1 MNGRSRRALRHGA
14 GTFILISWI
23 AAGASVAAAG
33 DDPVNPA
40 WAALRDRSNQ
50 ALSSLT
56 RSTPRVHPTADGAD
70 APSAPRM
77 IVVGFTGGLEGKDS
91 RVSGVVRMRK
101 KIEQHVGDHRDVV
114 ALTFNNRDWRPAAA
128 EVLALTARGKR
139 NDVDTLVPDGDGDIN
154 RPPAAWTS
162 SGAVPLIVVYGHS
175 WGAGAITRFARVLR
189 EEGVDVALA
198 VYIDAFS
205 MRNPRVP
212 DNVRYAV
219 NLYQRTGIFRGLPL
233 RGKSKLVLESP
244 ESTVVLA
251 NLRITPDTEHF
262 GWNWNI
268 VQPLL
273 YRHHH
278 RMGHDVHLQSYL
290 LDLIRLQA
298 DRPDEAL
305 AEAALPVPVFSLE
318 VSRELP
324 PDLYVGAQPLAPLS
338 P

>member
-1 MNGRSRRALRHGA
+1 MHSRSRRALRKRA
-14 GTFILISWI
+14 GTLILISWI
-23 AAGASVAAAG
+23 TAGVSVAAAG
-33 DDPVNPA
+33 DDPT

-50 ALSSLT
+50 ALSSLN
-56 RSTPRVHPTADGAD
+56 RSTPRVHPAEDGAVGL
-70 APSAPRM
+70 SVPRM
-77 IVVGFTGGLEGKDS
+77 IVIGFTGGLEGKDS

-101 KIEQHVGDHRDVV
+101 KIEQHVGDHTDVV
-114 ALTFNNRDWRPAAA
+114 ALTFNNRDWRPAAGD
-128 EVLALTARGKR
+128 VLTLIGRSDR
-139 NDVDTLVPDGDGDIN
+139 NDVGAMAPGGDDDSN
-154 RPPAAWTS
+154 HARRALAS
-162 SGAVPLIVVYGHS
+162 SSAMPLIVVYGHS

-189 EEGVDVALA
+189 EEGVDIALA

-205 MRNPRVP
+205 LRNPRVP

-290 LDLIRLQA
+290 VDLIRLQA

-305 AEAALPVPVFSLE
+305 AETASPVPVFPLAI
-318 VSRELP
+318 SRELP
-324 PDLYVGAQPLAPLS
+324 LDLYAGALALAPLS